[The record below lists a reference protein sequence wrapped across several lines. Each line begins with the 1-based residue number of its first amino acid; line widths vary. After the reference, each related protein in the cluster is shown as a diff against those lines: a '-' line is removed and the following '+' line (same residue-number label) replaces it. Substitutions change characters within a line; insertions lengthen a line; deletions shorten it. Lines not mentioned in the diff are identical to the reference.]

1 MRKCSW
7 AYREP
12 IETYHD
18 TEHGYLPSNN
28 QKLFELLTLEI
39 FQPGLSFNIVLQ
51 KRSGLAT
58 FFKNYNLSELAAMTE
73 EDVSNGLE
81 NTEIIRNRLKIESI
95 INNAQVI
102 CKHNIDLQA
111 YIFDNIDYR
120 FGLDEAGKLLAKK
133 MKKDGF
139 KFVGPS
145 IANCFLETIGLLGCH
160 TPECQFGIP
169 TSNKFSYQTKFGA
182 ITITYDN
189 YKILD
194 STLIHNSQCVP
205 HTPIN
210 SFEQYLIY
218 HIDNYQYH
226 NIYNFNLL
234 LDLNGTTF
242 QKRVW
247 DAIRQVPL
255 GQTRTYGDIA
265 YTIGTGGFQAVG
277 SAAGKCNFDLFIPAW
292 RIVASNGI
300 GGFQNQLELKRE
312 LLIFEGIDKYS

>member
-7 AYREP
+7 ADREP

-18 TEHGYLPSNN
+18 NEHGYLPSNN

-58 FFKNYNLSELAAMTE
+58 FFKNYNLPVIAAMTE
-73 EDVSNGLE
+73 ADISNGLE

-95 INNAQVI
+95 INNAQII
-102 CKHNIDLQA
+102 CNDDIDLQA

-120 FGLDEAGKLLAKK
+120 FGLSQVGTRLAKQ

-145 IANCFLETIGLLGCH
+145 IVTCFLETIGLLEGHAEDCRFRQL
-160 TPECQFGIP
+160 TTNQ
-169 TSNKFSYQTKFGA
+169 FSYQTKFGA
-182 ITITYDN
+182 ITISYDN
-189 YKILD
+189 FKIIS
-194 STLIHNSQCVP
+194 STLIHNSCCQP
-205 HTPIN
+205 YTPIN

-226 NIYNFNLL
+226 NIYNFKLL
-234 LDLNGTTF
+234 LDNKGTVF
-242 QKRVW
+242 QQRVW
-247 DAIRQVPL
+247 DAIGQVPY
-255 GQTRTYGDIA
+255 GETRTYGDIA
-265 YTIGTGGFQAVG
+265 FTIGTGAFRAVG

-292 RIVASNGI
+292 RIVASKGI
-300 GGFQNQLELKRE
+300 GGFQNQLALKRE
-312 LLIFEGIDKYS
+312 LLQHEGINTYT